1 MPKGTDV
8 TTTRKHQRLSSD
20 ADARRYTDIREL
32 LPDVLNPTPLV
43 RLNRIEVASRMETF
57 VKLEWMSPFGSIKD
71 RTARF
76 LVAGLAERGELADH
90 QVIEASSGNT
100 AIALAALGALDGF
113 RVTTTIPDGVPD
125 EKKIV
130 LRMLVA
136 EVWETPDDVCPVD
149 HPKDGAIALAR
160 SLLVSD
166 ESYVMADQYENLDN
180 IKAHYET
187 TGPEIWAQTE
197 GQVRWFLAGLGT
209 TGTLT
214 GVGRFLKEQNPSIRI
229 IGVEPGPGHRI
240 PGMKNFDEAK
250 TPGIADWSV
259 IDEIIRVNDE
269 PAYET
274 TKRLW
279 REEALMVGP
288 STGAVVAAIEQL
300 DPSPN
305 DVAVA
310 ISADS
315 GLKYTSYFRDI
326 LGNEGIPRT

>member
-1 MPKGTDV
+1 M

-43 RLNRIEVASRMETF
+43 RLNRIEVALRMETF

-76 LVAGLAERGELADH
+76 LVAGLAERGQLADH

-113 RVTTTIPDGVPD
+113 RVTATIPDGVPE
-125 EKKIV
+125 EKKII
-130 LRMLVA
+130 LRMLGA

-214 GVGRFLKEQNPSIRI
+214 GVGRYLKEQNPSIQI
-229 IGVEPGPGHRI
+229 IGVEPEPGHRI

-250 TPGIADWSV
+250 APGIADWSV

-288 STGAVVAAIEQL
+288 STGAVIAAIEQL
-300 DPSPN
+300 DPSPD

-315 GLKYTSYFRDI
+315 GMKYTSYFRDI
-326 LGNEGIPRT
+326 LGDEGIPPT

>member
-1 MPKGTDV
+1 
-8 TTTRKHQRLSSD
+8 
-20 ADARRYTDIREL
+20 
-32 LPDVLNPTPLV
+32 
-43 RLNRIEVASRMETF
+43 
-57 VKLEWMSPFGSIKD
+57 
-71 RTARF
+71 
-76 LVAGLAERGELADH
+76 
-90 QVIEASSGNT
+90 
-100 AIALAALGALDGF
+100 
-113 RVTTTIPDGVPD
+113 
-125 EKKIV
+125 
-130 LRMLVA
+130 
-136 EVWETPDDVCPVD
+136 
-149 HPKDGAIALAR
+149 
-160 SLLVSD
+160 
-166 ESYVMADQYENLDN
+166 
-180 IKAHYET
+180 
-187 TGPEIWAQTE
+187 
-197 GQVRWFLAGLGT
+197 
-209 TGTLT
+209 
-214 GVGRFLKEQNPSIRI
+214 
-229 IGVEPGPGHRI
+229 
-240 PGMKNFDEAK
+240 MKNFDEAK